1 MSTTS
6 PPWGRYSDLRPD
18 ALTAIRAVVPMV
30 YLPLGAL
37 EWRGP
42 HLPFGLG
49 GIVASAV
56 TERVV
61 RRTGGVVLPTTWWPI
76 TALPHTDSLAVR
88 SEVMREFWVD
98 IFEGLAAAGW
108 RFVVIING
116 HTAPGHEIVLM
127 DVAEQAMR
135 QHGFLVLVLHPVEL
149 VDEEMLDH
157 AALWESSLLLG
168 LRADLVDLEALGT
181 EALTPL
187 DSGVIGRD
195 PRGLASASLGKT
207 TLDLAV
213 ERITKAVLQLMRDR
227 DAGVLRALYEKRRAR
242 YQVSTSQS
250 NQVSPEDLTLN
261 WWNEIVNTECQTYPE
276 HADDLSEDDK
286 NPFPKRSS
294 SQ

>member
-18 ALTAIRAVVPMV
+18 ALTAIRAAVPMV

-61 RRTGGVVLPTTWWPI
+61 RRTGGVMLPTIWWPI
-76 TALPHTDSLAVR
+76 TTLPHADSLAVR
-88 SEVMREFWVD
+88 SEVMRELWVD
-98 IFEGLAAAGW
+98 IFAGLAAAGW

-116 HTAPGHEIVLM
+116 HVTPGHEIVLM

-157 AALWESSLLLG
+157 AALWESSLLMG
-168 LRADLVDLEALGT
+168 LRSDLVDLEALGT
-181 EALTPL
+181 EPLTPSV
-187 DSGVIGRD
+187 SGVIGRD
-195 PRGLASASLGKT
+195 PRGLASVSLGKT

-213 ERITKAVLQLMRDR
+213 ERITKAVLQLLRDR
-227 DAGVLRALYEKRRAR
+227 DASVLQALYEKRRAR
-242 YQVSTSQS
+242 YHASTSS
-250 NQVSPEDLTLN
+250 ASQVSPEDLTLS
-261 WWNEIVNTECQTYPE
+261 WWNDIVNTEYRTYAE
-276 HADDLSEDDK
+276 HADDLPDDDK
-286 NPFPKRSS
+286 NPFPKRLLI
-294 SQ
+294 